1 MLESALIKQLNAL
14 SMRRAKD
21 RETMAKIIEAQLP
34 KWGARCERV
43 EDRDNRTILL
53 EIEGARGLRVTV
65 ELDGSMFEPDVHMLS
80 WNIAAD
86 SDARLN
92 NATFGG
98 DVNPYHN
105 RKATYMAEGASQLLI
120 QLERGLR
127 MAASGR
133 AFLDYE
139 RPVAQQ
145 PEASPMR
152 AAERMRA

>member
-1 MLESALIKQLNAL
+1 MDRYGQTYFGSRRKPTRDARTMLESALIKQLNAL

-98 DVNPYHN
+98 DVN
-105 RKATYMAEGASQLLI
+105 
-120 QLERGLR
+120 
-127 MAASGR
+127 
-133 AFLDYE
+133 
-139 RPVAQQ
+139 
-145 PEASPMR
+145 
-152 AAERMRA
+152 